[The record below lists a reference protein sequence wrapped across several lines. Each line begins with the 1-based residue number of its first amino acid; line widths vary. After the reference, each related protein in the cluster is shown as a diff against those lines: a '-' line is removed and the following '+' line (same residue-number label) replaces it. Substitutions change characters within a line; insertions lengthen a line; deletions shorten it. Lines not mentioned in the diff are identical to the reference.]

1 MVDLEIMK
9 SQRLS
14 LRQVDTNIVIV
25 GVDPTLATP
34 GQVVAAL
41 AKVGWMGGLSRDEIA
56 LRELHFYTNWPYLSK
71 SMSKAFFLYYIF
83 TGWTKH
89 NICLGFNV

>member
-9 SQRLS
+9 SQRLT

-41 AKVGWMGGLSRDEIA
+41 AKVG
-56 LRELHFYTNWPYLSK
+56 
-71 SMSKAFFLYYIF
+71 
-83 TGWTKH
+83 
-89 NICLGFNV
+89 

>member
-9 SQRLS
+9 TQRLT

-41 AKVGWMGGLSRDEIA
+41 AKVGWLGWLAGDEFA
-56 LRELHFYTNWPYLSK
+56 LRELHFYTLRS
-71 SMSKAFFLYYIF
+71 
-83 TGWTKH
+83 
-89 NICLGFNV
+89 

>member
-1 MVDLEIMK
+1 MVDLEITK
-9 SQRLS
+9 LQRLT

-41 AKVGWMGGLSRDEIA
+41 AKVGWISGDQIMATLAIWG
-56 LRELHFYTNWPYLSK
+56 
-71 SMSKAFFLYYIF
+71 
-83 TGWTKH
+83 
-89 NICLGFNV
+89 

>member
-56 LRELHFYTNWPYLSK
+56 LRELHFYINWPYLSK
-71 SMSKAFFLYYIF
+71 SMSKASVAPVQISTLC
-83 TGWTKH
+83 
-89 NICLGFNV
+89 NI